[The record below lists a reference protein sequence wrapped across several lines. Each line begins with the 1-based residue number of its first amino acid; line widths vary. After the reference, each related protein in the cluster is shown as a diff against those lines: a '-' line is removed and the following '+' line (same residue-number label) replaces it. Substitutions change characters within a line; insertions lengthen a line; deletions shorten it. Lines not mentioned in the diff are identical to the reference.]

1 MEGGDLSAV
10 VGPPP
15 KARRGSGAA
24 IYEKYLNI
32 KKNTLVEVDGPADPT
47 NKPLEISNS
56 TDEQELEAGEVVSTE
71 ENDAAC
77 ANGSS
82 GPGVSVAA
90 PTDGGMSEPEMEE
103 PPQTQPKP
111 QQAASDTP
119 PPEASAASAPA
130 AGSNIQLTA
139 VGTSCAS
146 ADASASTTGVP
157 AAPPSPSAAA
167 FERARAPALSNS
179 PSPSHSPL
187 NEHRSRSPPRGPPR
201 DGNGFPPDRRPGSG
215 SPGRMGMGGGPRSPP
230 RGGFGG
236 RGPSGPPPFDDRNR
250 GPSPMN
256 PPRGGGF
263 GPRFDDRG
271 PPGPPNMF
279 PPQGRSPNRPPS
291 ADMIRKRDRS
301 WERGGPPPD
310 MMRRPFNGPL
320 PDSPRMMEPRPFDAP
335 SEWNFELKRSGK
347 VKCRCRATSMS
358 VGFNGPLPLYLNVM
372 GLPHLSRSPEFLQLE
387 RPNVKRSVYEL
398 KPETMA
404 DANGYREFIDYLIQ
418 GRGGHARAGAASEME
433 SQGIKIFILPPGQ
446 AARQLGY
453 KAEHMIAVLRSH

>member
-1 MEGGDLSAV
+1 
-10 VGPPP
+10 
-15 KARRGSGAA
+15 
-24 IYEKYLNI
+24 
-32 KKNTLVEVDGPADPT
+32 
-47 NKPLEISNS
+47 
-56 TDEQELEAGEVVSTE
+56 
-71 ENDAAC
+71 
-77 ANGSS
+77 
-82 GPGVSVAA
+82 
-90 PTDGGMSEPEMEE
+90 
-103 PPQTQPKP
+103 
-111 QQAASDTP
+111 
-119 PPEASAASAPA
+119 
-130 AGSNIQLTA
+130 
-139 VGTSCAS
+139 
-146 ADASASTTGVP
+146 
-157 AAPPSPSAAA
+157 
-167 FERARAPALSNS
+167 
-179 PSPSHSPL
+179 
-187 NEHRSRSPPRGPPR
+187 
-201 DGNGFPPDRRPGSG
+201 
-215 SPGRMGMGGGPRSPP
+215 
-230 RGGFGG
+230 
-236 RGPSGPPPFDDRNR
+236 
-250 GPSPMN
+250 MN

-279 PPQGRSPNRPPS
+279 PPQGRSRNRPPS